1 VLRIQSALPDA
12 YTAASQDE
20 LAERIAAALGAI
32 ACRRGAGLVALVML
46 SLACRAAPLDQR
58 PEPARPLH
66 TFSIVARDPDTGEL
80 GVAVQSHWFSVG
92 TAVPWAEAGV
102 GAVATQSFVNPAYG
116 PDGLAKMKQ
125 GVSAPDA
132 LAALLAADPGEAV
145 RQVAFI
151 DAHGKVAA
159 HTGKNCIASAAH
171 HVGENYS
178 VQANMME
185 NERVVP
191 AMARAFE
198 QTKGAL
204 AERLLAA
211 LEAAQKEGGDVRGQ
225 QSAALLVV
233 RGTATGK
240 IWQDRLVDLR
250 VEDSTH
256 PVEELRRV
264 YGVHQAYAHM
274 NAGDQAMETKDLAR
288 ALAEYGRAAELCPDN
303 KEIVFWSAFTLA
315 TNERLPEA
323 LPLFKK
329 LFAAE
334 SRWSELLKR
343 LPAAELCTQ
352 AQVQAILDGTR

>member
-1 VLRIQSALPDA
+1 MVSTKKVAMVCRARVLRG
-12 YTAASQDE
+12 
-20 LAERIAAALGAI
+20 RGAALAL
-32 ACRRGAGLVALVML
+32 AGLL
-46 SLACRAAPLDQR
+46 SLACRAAQPAER
-58 PEPARPLH
+58 FEPTRPLH
-66 TFSIVARDPDTGEL
+66 TFSIVARDPATGEL

-92 TAVPWAEAGV
+92 SVVPWAEAGV

-132 LAALLAADPGEAV
+132 LAALVAADPGEAV
-145 RQVAFI
+145 RQVAFV
-151 DAHGKVAA
+151 DAHGKVAT

-171 HVGENYS
+171 HAGAGYS

-211 LEAAQKEGGDVRGQ
+211 LAAAQAEGGDVRGQ

-240 IWQDRLVDLR
+240 IWEDRVVDLR
-250 VEDSTH
+250 VEDCAT
-256 PVEELRRV
+256 PVAELARLYRV
-264 YGVHQAYAHM
+264 HEAYAHM
-274 NAGDQAMETKDLAR
+274 NAGDLALETKDLAR

-303 KEIVFWSAFTLA
+303 REIVFWSAFTLA
-315 TNERLPEA
+315 TNERLAEA
-323 LPLFKK
+323 LPLFKT

-334 SRWSELLKR
+334 TRWRQLLER
-343 LPAAELCTQ
+343 LPAAGLCTPQ
-352 AQVQAILDGTR
+352 QLQAILEGSR